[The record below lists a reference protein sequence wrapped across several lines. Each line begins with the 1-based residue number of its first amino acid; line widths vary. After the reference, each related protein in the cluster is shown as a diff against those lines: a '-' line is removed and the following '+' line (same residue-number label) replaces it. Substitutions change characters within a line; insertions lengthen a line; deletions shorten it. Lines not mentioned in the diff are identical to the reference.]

1 VRLRKVSG
9 IEREITLD
17 CGEQVIPLHEH
28 GVDVEGFHE
37 ERREGDDVASERSAC
52 PSGEREVTCIFVML
66 KKSKQKNKEV
76 TLIFSIFDCEN
87 GDFTWSWK
95 LMWKMRVKVKVI
107 KDY

>member
-1 VRLRKVSG
+1 MRLRKVSG

-17 CGEQVIPLHEH
+17 CGEQVIPFHEH

-37 ERREGDDVASERSAC
+37 ERREGDDVARERSAC
-52 PSGEREVTCIFVML
+52 PSGEREFITCIFVML

-87 GDFTWSWK
+87 GDFTWSWR
-95 LMWKMRVKVKVI
+95 LA
-107 KDY
+107 